1 MFYQIIILDKLFI
14 NMHMTTY
21 VQKYN
26 ISLHIGSSPKIEELG
41 FSESF
46 TVQDTIQYQQI
57 DQHVFHTKF

>member
-1 MFYQIIILDKLFI
+1 
-14 NMHMTTY
+14 MTTY